1 MLNMMN
7 DSSSRVFPEFSLAR
21 LLKTVFE
28 PKPGQ
33 RIGILID
40 LVDPKQ
46 VEGLLSSK
54 IPRSRFSATP
64 TTSSIKA

>member
-1 MLNMMN
+1 MTN
-7 DSSSRVFPEFSLAR
+7 DTTRRVFPEFSLAR

-40 LVDPKQ
+40 LADPKQ
-46 VEGLLSSK
+46 
-54 IPRSRFSATP
+54 I
-64 TTSSIKA
+64 